1 MTTEHQ
7 HGATEDLHDTDL
19 ADDQCAAPADE
30 SVVTGDPVGLLR
42 DLEASG
48 RFVRDTG
55 LGRIFH
61 PGKGKISYRQAVRE
75 NSLHILI
82 DGNRVSAHIDSISPL
97 VFEEDGTAHYSLVR
111 AFRYSFS
118 RVVVHNLASFVDTLW
133 RVASG
138 NWNQHRCEFHCE
150 RIDLDETPV
159 EEFLDAREAVSGE
172 GCEPADGHETS
183 HGHTVEAETPT
194 DGDEPARDH
203 SAEVAAPGERHAAE
217 AGKQPRRLPFNVVDQ
232 AINLLDTQAA
242 PWSVQL
248 EARVAGSL
256 DESRLRTALDEA
268 LRRHPMARAR
278 KVAGRRTRA
287 FHHWEIPPAADVD
300 PLDVADCP
308 DDAALAAARA
318 QLQSTGVPLDVS
330 PPLRARLARSP
341 EGDVL
346 MLNLN
351 HAATD
356 GFGGLRLLYSIARAY
371 RGAEDPLP
379 PHDPL
384 DDRTLPLRLAKAE
397 RFSRLRRFLALT
409 ERLRDLVS
417 PPARLAPRRAGGA
430 HDTGYGFHHV
440 RLGED
445 ETQALVDAD
454 RPGSVND
461 VLVAALHLSIA
472 AWNARHGVSCGRVAV
487 LVPANLRPP
496 RWREEVVGNFSLP
509 ARIAT
514 GPAERITPA
523 AALQAVTSQTSRK
536 KRTGMGTALLQLL
549 DASQWLP
556 LWAKQAGLAAI
567 DLTGGRFV
575 DTAILSNLG
584 RVGAPSFDE
593 EAGETEDLWFSAPGR
608 MPLGLSLGVLTVS
621 GRLHLVFRYDH
632 RLFGA
637 AAGEEFAEEYLAQLR
652 GLVSAF
658 TPSRQPEARP

>member
-1 MTTEHQ
+1 MEDTVTTEHQ
-7 HGATEDLHDTDL
+7 HGAMEDLQDTDL
-19 ADDQCAAPADE
+19 ADEQCAAPAGD
-30 SVVTGDPVGLLR
+30 SVMTGDPVGLLR

-97 VFEEDGTAHYSLVR
+97 VFEDDGTAHYSLVR

-138 NWNQHRCEFHCE
+138 DWNQHRCEFHCE
-150 RIDLDETPV
+150 RVDLDETPV
-159 EEFLDAREAVSGE
+159 ENFIDAREAVSGE
-172 GCEPADGHETS
+172 GCEPTDRHEPS
-183 HGHTVEAETPT
+183 HSHTTEDEASGAQHPPE
-194 DGDEPARDH
+194 
-203 SAEVAAPGERHAAE
+203 SGE
-217 AGKQPRRLPFNVVDQ
+217 QPRRLPFNVIDQ

-248 EARVAGSL
+248 EARVTGSL
-256 DESRLRTALDEA
+256 DEGRLRTALDEA

-300 PLDVADCP
+300 PLDVAECP
-308 DDAALAAARA
+308 DDAALDAARA
-318 QLQSTGVPLDVS
+318 QLQSIGVPLDVS

-371 RGAEDPLP
+371 SGVEDPLP
-379 PHDPL
+379 PHETL
-384 DDRTLPLRLAKAE
+384 EGRTLPIRLAKAE
-397 RFSRLRRFLALT
+397 RFSRLRRCLALA

-417 PPARLAPRRAGGA
+417 PPARLAPQRAGGA

-440 RLGED
+440 RLSAE
-445 ETQALVDAD
+445 ETQAIVDSD

-461 VLVAALHLSIA
+461 VLVAALHLTIA
-472 AWNARHGVSCGRVAV
+472 AWNARHGASCGRIAV

-514 GPAERITPA
+514 GSAERTTPT
-523 AALQAVTSQTSRK
+523 AALHAVTGQTSRK

-549 DASQWLP
+549 AVSQRLP
-556 LWAKQAGLAAI
+556 LWAKQAGIAAI

-584 RVGAPSFDE
+584 SVDEPPSFDE
-593 EAGETEDLWFSAPGR
+593 EAGGTEDLWFSAPGR

-621 GRLHLVFRYDH
+621 GRLHLVFRYDR
-632 RLFGA
+632 RLFGD
-637 AAGEEFAEEYLAQLR
+637 AAGEEFADAYLEQLR
-652 GLVSAF
+652 GTVSAF